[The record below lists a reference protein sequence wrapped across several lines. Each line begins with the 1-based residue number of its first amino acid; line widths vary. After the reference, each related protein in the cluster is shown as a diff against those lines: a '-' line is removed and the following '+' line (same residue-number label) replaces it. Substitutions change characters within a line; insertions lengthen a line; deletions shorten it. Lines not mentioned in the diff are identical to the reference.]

1 MINDIAKTKNDL
13 NPIPTMTLNGRFTV
27 PKVAVDG
34 SMSQLES
41 FIKTKKREK
50 SAGHTIPPDT
60 LSHNIIIMN
69 NIRDI

>member
-1 MINDIAKTKNDL
+1 MILQKSTDDL
-13 NPIPTMTLNGRFTV
+13 NLIHTMTLNGRFTV